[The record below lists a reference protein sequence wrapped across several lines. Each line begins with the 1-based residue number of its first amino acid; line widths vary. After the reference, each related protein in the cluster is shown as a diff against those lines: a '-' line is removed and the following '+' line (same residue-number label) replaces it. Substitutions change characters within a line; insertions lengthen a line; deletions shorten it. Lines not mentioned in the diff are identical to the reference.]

1 MSSTN
6 HLRATLNDTLVRLF
20 REFALRDG
28 VDDSD
33 LSKWCV
39 DYERLDS
46 NLLTNLLLRS
56 TLETLVDARQRVL
69 DIVACD
75 LAPILE
81 TANAHRDPMQ
91 KLHPELIAEIFTH
104 LWIGDRFTA
113 SYVCRHWRR
122 VALAHPAVWA
132 DMTAFGRSSPRLLL
146 ALQRSA
152 SSPID
157 LDFSLDPEGDLVD
170 RRIGAALKLAL
181 PSMRSLSI
189 YISSWHRSD
198 TSLLLLLDAFDDPAP
213 LLERLQIS
221 KGLQRLTVEHAIHL
235 RSDIFQNSAPR
246 LSCLRF
252 EGIVFPRA
260 PIPAFAAV
268 RELHL
273 TPIWN
278 DDMWHSLCEHTL
290 TAMPELET
298 LHLKLLL
305 RGEVTAPFSSRFV
318 PPLARLRNL
327 WVGGLGNIG
336 TGFLLALPHQKCSRV
351 SLHNEGGEVP
361 LGALLQPLSSV
372 KSMVI
377 WRNLC
382 AVTDD
387 ARQFSRMA
395 SFIPTSIPGSIL
407 TTSVTS
413 SLQAV
418 VLQNVDE
425 MVWRSKVLLPRL
437 TYLEFVLAVSPENAS
452 GYSYNNL
459 EGFPR
464 DLRLV
469 APTLRV
475 LRLTRH
481 PSEVSVAYWRTSD
494 CQKFMD
500 GLTPD
505 RDVWL
510 EIDGLNVP
518 DIPHTRRRPMTS
530 VASTFA
536 SHTASLDDAGR
547 AWAALDRISDVA
559 LSALQTEE

>member
-1 MSSTN
+1 MSSIS

-33 LSKWCV
+33 LSNC
-39 DYERLDS
+39 
-46 NLLTNLLLRS
+46 
-56 TLETLVDARQRVL
+56 TLETLVDARQQV
-69 DIVACD
+69 IEVVACE

-91 KLHPELIAEIFTH
+91 KLHPELIAEIFKH
-104 LWIGDRFTA
+104 MWIGDRFTA

-122 VALAHPAVWA
+122 VAIAHPAVWA

-157 LDFSLDPEGDLVD
+157 LDFSLDPQSDLVVK
-170 RRIGAALKLAL
+170 RIATATALKLAL

-189 YISSWHRSD
+189 DIRSD
-198 TSLLLLLDAFDDPAP
+198 TFLLDAFDEPAP
-213 LLERLQIS
+213 LLERFQIS
-221 KGLQRLTVEHAIHL
+221 KGLQSRDVEHVIQL
-235 RSDIFQNSAPR
+235 RSDIFGNSAPR

-252 EGIVFPRA
+252 KGIVLPHA
-260 PIPAFAAV
+260 LIPAFAAV

-273 TPIWN
+273 TPIWS

-290 TAMPELET
+290 IAMPDLET
-298 LHLKLLL
+298 LHLDLLP
-305 RGEVTAPFSSRFV
+305 RGEATAPFSSRFV

-327 WVGGLGNIG
+327 WVGGLRNIG
-336 TGFLLALPHQKCSRV
+336 TGFLLALPHQMCSRV
-351 SLHNEGGEVP
+351 SLHNEGGGVP
-361 LGALLQPLSSV
+361 LEDLLEPLSSV

-377 WRNLC
+377 WCNLC
-382 AVTDD
+382 AVTGD

-395 SFIPTSIPGSIL
+395 SFMPIHIPSSIL

-413 SLQAV
+413 YLQAL
-418 VLQNVDE
+418 VLQDVDG
-425 MVWRSKVLLPRL
+425 MLCKSQVFLPRL
-437 TYLEFVLAVSPENAS
+437 AYLELVLAASRDNAS
-452 GYSYNNL
+452 GFSYDNL
-459 EGFPR
+459 ESFPH

-481 PSEVSVAYWRTSD
+481 PSEISIAYWNNSVYRE
-494 CQKFMD
+494 FMD
-500 GLTPD
+500 VLTPD

-518 DIPHTRRRPMTS
+518 DIPRTRRRPMTS

-536 SHTASLDDAGR
+536 SHTASLDEAGR
-547 AWAALDRISDVA
+547 AWAALERISDVA
-559 LSALQTEE
+559 LSALQNEE